1 MNVRRFTIVL
11 LLIAG
16 ASLSSC
22 SDESGSDVFADMDLS
37 AGVQKSG
44 LDERFGKGFDAK
56 FRADP
61 NSEPT
66 PVRDG
71 DVPPLSL
78 TTEPVQ
84 ID

>member
-1 MNVRRFTIVL
+1 MNLGRFKIGL
-11 LLIAG
+11 ILIAG

-22 SDESGSDVFADMDLS
+22 SDKSESDAFADMNLS
-37 AGVQKSG
+37 VGFEQSDKP
-44 LDERFGKGFDAK
+44 FGEGFDAK

-66 PVRDG
+66 PVREG
-71 DVPPLSL
+71 DVPPVSY

>member
-1 MNVRRFTIVL
+1 
-11 LLIAG
+11 
-16 ASLSSC
+16 
-22 SDESGSDVFADMDLS
+22 MDLRGS
-37 AGVQKSG
+37 VAQP
-44 LDERFGKGFDAK
+44 DARFGKGFDEK
-56 FRADP
+56 SKADP